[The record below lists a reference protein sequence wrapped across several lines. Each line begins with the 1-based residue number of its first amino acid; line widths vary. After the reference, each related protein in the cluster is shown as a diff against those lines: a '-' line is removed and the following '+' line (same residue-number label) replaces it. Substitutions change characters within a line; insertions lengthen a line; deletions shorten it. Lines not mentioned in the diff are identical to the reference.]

1 MYSEAEREMW
11 RAEVRE
17 SAAMSSDD
25 DINRKYEMR
34 EQRIM
39 TETAREKLPGFVESI
54 GKPGYLELRPFY
66 QRRARWDRK
75 RQSRLIESF
84 IMNIPVP
91 PIFLYEK
98 EYGRYELMDGQQR
111 VTALREFYANRL
123 RLGGLQHWPEL
134 NGRTYAQL
142 PAKIRAGIDR
152 RSISSVILLKES
164 TSDEEEAMLL
174 RHVVFER
181 LNTGGVKL
189 SRQEIRNALH
199 QGPFNSVLIR
209 LAERD
214 DFCRVWGIPPA
225 PADRETEVSKARA
238 TDSRFMKMRDV
249 EVVLRFFALRHAS
262 EFRRGMQ
269 GFLDLYMHRSHSFTS
284 EDVAYLERLFGET
297 LELAIAI
304 FGNRAFH
311 PYVPNEQRWADKPRI
326 AFWDAVMVSLSKR
339 LDASESLVDRANQ
352 ISEATKA
359 LFEAHPRGTFT
370 GRGNTK
376 KDVQNR
382 IDLFGAM
389 LDQVISGA
397 GV

>member
-1 MYSEAEREMW
+1 MW
-11 RAEVRE
+11 QAQVRE
-17 SAAMSSDD
+17 TAAMASDE
-25 DINRKYEMR
+25 DINRKYEQR

-66 QRRARWDRK
+66 QRRARWDRQ

-111 VTALREFYANRL
+111 VTALRDFYAGRL

-134 NGRTYAQL
+134 NGRTYSQL

-199 QGPFNSVLIR
+199 QGPFNSCLIR

-214 DFCRVWGIPPA
+214 DFCSVWGIPPA
-225 PADRETEVSKARA
+225 PADSDTEVSKERA
-238 TDSRFMKMRDV
+238 TDSRFRKMRDV
-249 EVVLRFFALRHAS
+249 EIVLRFFALRHAS

-269 GFLDLYMHRSHSFTS
+269 GFLDLYMLRSHAFAD
-284 EDVAYLERLFGET
+284 EDVAYLERLFGES

-304 FGNRAFH
+304 FGERAFH
-311 PYVPNEQRWADKPRI
+311 PYLPDEGRWADRPRI
-326 AFWDAVMVSLSKR
+326 AFWDAVMVSLSR
-339 LDASESLVDRANQ
+339 HLDASARLLGRA
-352 ISEATKA
+352 EAVLDATKA
-359 LFEAHPRGTFT
+359 LFAEHPTGTFT

-376 KDVQNR
+376 RDVENR

-389 LDQVISGA
+389 LDQVIAGA